1 MKTCPQCAKS
11 YPDSEM
17 FCADDGAALGGN
29 IQAKARITE
38 FVKPSELEAA
48 SGVACPVC
56 GGKAL
61 SAEEEICAFCGARLR
76 APQGAAAAPSSV
88 RPAPASRS
96 PEPPR
101 HQTFDDE
108 PMTPATERT
117 TSRRFLGAIGYTLA
131 AIAALAAGVWF
142 ALHLSAKHAEQANIA
157 PETPAAVEPVVALA
171 TNPPPQVTGESASNP
186 ARNIDSV
193 KKLFE
198 DNKSVLLDR
207 YKQALEGDK
216 TLSDGMLVT
225 LRVAPTG
232 EVASGA
238 VKTSTNLNPSL
249 DSGVIKDMMG
259 WHLAPFSGGLV
270 DVDYPLVFAP
280 NASEQAKIEAQLA
293 DKVAHLSPTEPPE
306 YAALPPSPVASPAAI
321 PSGVPS
327 VVAGVPT
334 VEVAP
339 SPVPY
344 VPVPPVVAPSKPS
357 KRKTELPPV
366 KPPKPSLLRRV
377 EERLHSHKELTGAK
391 AYTSGGV
398 VTLYGKVF
406 DDRAKSMAASV
417 ARKVEGVSDVVNTL
431 TTETA
436 LWSERENNINRE
448 LRNAGLGKVT
458 VKVIGKD
465 AYLDGEVESDAQ
477 RERAVTIAQAAAPVK
492 VRTNLIRVAPKNI
505 LGF

>member
-17 FCADDGAALGGN
+17 FCTDDGAALGGN
-29 IQAKARITE
+29 IQSKARITE
-38 FVKPSELEAA
+38 FVKPSEVEAA

-61 SAEEEICAFCGARLR
+61 SAEEEICAFCGARLS
-76 APQGAAAAPSSV
+76 APKGAAAAPSSA
-88 RPAPASRS
+88 RTASVPRA

-108 PMTPATERT
+108 PMTPATERAG
-117 TSRRFLGAIGYTLA
+117 SRRFLGAIGYTLA

-142 ALHLSAKHAEQANIA
+142 ALHLSAKHAEQANVA
-157 PETPAAVEPVVALA
+157 PETPAVVEPMVALA
-171 TNPPPQVTGESASNP
+171 SNPLPQVTGESASDP
-186 ARNIDSV
+186 ARNIDTV

-198 DNKSVLLDR
+198 DNKSVLLER

-216 TLSDGMLVT
+216 TLGDGMLVT
-225 LRVAPTG
+225 LRVTPTG

-259 WHLAPFSGGLV
+259 WRFAPFSGSPV

-280 NASEQAKIEAQLA
+280 NASERTKIEAQLA
-293 DKVAHLSPTEPPE
+293 DKAAHLSPTEPPE
-306 YAALPPSPVASPAAI
+306 YAAAPASPVASPTAMPSAA
-321 PSGVPS
+321 PG

-339 SPVPY
+339 SPAAIEPAPTV
-344 VPVPPVVAPSKPS
+344 VPPKKTG
-357 KRKTELPPV
+357 KRKTRVAPAP
-366 KPPKPSLLRRV
+366 PPKPSLLQRV
-377 EERLHSHKELTGAK
+377 EERLRSHKELAGAK
-391 AYTSGGV
+391 AYTSGSV

-448 LRNAGLGKVT
+448 LQNAGLGKVKA
-458 VKVIGKD
+458 KVIGKD

-477 RERAVTIAQAAAPVK
+477 RERAVTIAETAAPVK

>member
-1 MKTCPQCAKS
+1 MKTCPQCARS
-11 YPDSEM
+11 YPDSEQ
-17 FCADDGAALGGN
+17 FCADDGTALGGN

-38 FVKPSELEAA
+38 FVKPSELEAP
-48 SGVACPVC
+48 SGIACAVC

-61 SAEEEICAFCGARLR
+61 SPEEEICAFCGARLH
-76 APQGAAAAPSSV
+76 APQAAAAAPSSV
-88 RPAPASRS
+88 RPAPAPRS
-96 PEPPR
+96 AEPPR

-108 PMTPATERT
+108 PMTPTTERT
-117 TSRRFLGAIGYTLA
+117 SSRRHLGAIGYTLA

-157 PETPAAVEPVVALA
+157 PETPAAVEPVVAIA

-216 TLSDGMLVT
+216 TLGDGMLVT

-259 WHLAPFSGGLV
+259 WHFAPFSGGLV
-270 DVDYPLVFAP
+270 DVDYPIVFAP

-293 DKVAHLSPTEPPE
+293 DKVAHRSPTELPE
-306 YAALPPSPVASPAAI
+306 YASAPGPAVSPAATPSAAPSVVASVPTVEIAPSPVALEPA
-321 PSGVPS
+321 
-327 VVAGVPT
+327 PT
-334 VEVAP
+334 VVTP
-339 SPVPY
+339 K
-344 VPVPPVVAPSKPS
+344 KPG
-357 KRKTELPPV
+357 KRKTDLAAV
-366 KPPKPSLLRRV
+366 KPPKPSLLQRV
-377 EERLHSHKELTGAK
+377 EERLHRHKELTGAK
-391 AYTSGGV
+391 AYTSGSV

-477 RERAVTIAQAAAPVK
+477 RERAVTIAETAAPVK
-492 VRTNLIRVAPKNI
+492 VRTNLIRVAPKSMF
-505 LGF
+505 GF

>member
-17 FCADDGAALGGN
+17 FCADDGAALGEN
-29 IQAKARITE
+29 IQSKARITE
-38 FVKPSELEAA
+38 FVKPSEIEAA

-61 SAEEEICAFCGARLR
+61 SPEEQRCAFCGADLPTSR
-76 APQGAAAAPSSV
+76 GAAAAPSSS
-88 RPAPASRS
+88 RLASVPRA
-96 PEPPR
+96 PEPLR
-101 HQTFDDE
+101 RQTFDDE
-108 PMTPATERT
+108 PMTPATEPT
-117 TSRRFLGAIGYTLA
+117 TGRRFFGAIGYTLA

-142 ALHLSAKHAEQANIA
+142 ALHLSAKHAEQANVA
-157 PETPAAVEPVVALA
+157 PETPAAVEPLVALA

-186 ARNIDSV
+186 ARNIDTV

-225 LRVAPTG
+225 LRVTPAG

-259 WHLAPFSGGLV
+259 WHFAPFSGGLI
-270 DVDYPLVFAP
+270 DVDYPIVFAP

-293 DKVAHLSPTEPPE
+293 DKVGHLSPTESPE
-306 YAALPPSPVASPAAI
+306 YASAPAPVASPAAI
-321 PSGVPS
+321 SSVAPS
-327 VVAGVPT
+327 VVASVPT
-334 VEVAP
+334 IEVAP
-339 SPVPY
+339 SPTALEPA
-344 VPVPPVVAPSKPS
+344 PPVVAPKKPG
-357 KRKTELPPV
+357 KRKTRVASAP
-366 KPPKPSLLRRV
+366 PPKPSLLQRV

-391 AYTSGGV
+391 AYTSGSV

-448 LRNAGLGKVT
+448 LRNAGLDKVT

-477 RERAVTIAQAAAPVK
+477 KERAVTIAQAAAPVK
-492 VRTNLIRVAPKNI
+492 VRTNLIRVAPKSI